1 MFKKIVLILGGGFM
15 GFGIGLLVAST
26 AGLSQT
32 YHIIIASVSLVLGGF
47 LMAAGLVNN
56 KKDIE
61 DV

>member
-1 MFKKIVLILGGGFM
+1 MFKKIVLILGGIFM
-15 GFGIGLLVAST
+15 GVGIGLLIAST

-47 LMAAGLVNN
+47 LMAAGFANN
-56 KKDIE
+56 RKDTE